1 MLGDVCAIVM
11 GGHHRPLSSLAVLI
25 VTILV
30 IEQSL
35 FVAASQINQTAAA
48 YQVNIN
54 SVCHGFR
61 RTKQDY
67 YFQVTFDHF

>member
-25 VTILV
+25 VIIFV

-35 FVAASQINQTAAA
+35 FVASQINQTAAA

-61 RTKQDY
+61 RTKQDD

>member
-54 SVCHGFR
+54 SVC
-61 RTKQDY
+61 
-67 YFQVTFDHF
+67 VTDLDGQSRLLFTSHF